1 MGPNSKTQL
10 LVETKRIRQTKFSGR
25 LEGVNEDM
33 PGKANNRKAG
43 FVISIADK
51 VESKVK

>member
-1 MGPNSKTQL
+1 M
-10 LVETKRIRQTKFSGR
+10 
-25 LEGVNEDM
+25 NEDM
-33 PGKANNRKAG
+33 PGKANKKKAG